1 MSRRTAREAEK
12 VLSNLLKAKG
22 VSKEVIGNINR
33 AESDASRLLS
43 LVSQLARGDITS
55 LVGYLAGLGPYGVA
69 AAVAIGVGAVA
80 YGVYQQATR
89 ERPAE
94 VYLWRYPK

>member
-1 MSRRTAREAEK
+1 MSSSARASEEILK
-12 VLSNLLKAKG
+12 NLMEAKG
-22 VSKEVIGNINR
+22 ISREVINNLSR
-33 AESDASRLLS
+33 AEGNASRLFS
-43 LVSQLARGDITS
+43 IVSQLARGDITGI
-55 LVGYLAGLGPYGVA
+55 VTYLAGLGPYGVA